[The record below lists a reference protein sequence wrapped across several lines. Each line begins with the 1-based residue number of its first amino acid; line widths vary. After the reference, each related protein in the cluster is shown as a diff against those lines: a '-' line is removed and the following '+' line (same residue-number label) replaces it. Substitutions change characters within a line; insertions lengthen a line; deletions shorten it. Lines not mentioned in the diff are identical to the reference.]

1 MIARPRF
8 TFASGQIC
16 AEGPGIGGI
25 QGESRQVLVKDT
37 DLLSKWVSD
46 YKMALNAGSR
56 PETLLALGRELYDWL
71 DGDQEWMRAVVSAHG
86 REGEGPLVIEL
97 ATGSRPDDHARL
109 FLEAPWEL
117 LADGDGH
124 LALRE
129 PGFCPAR
136 RIGTP
141 AKPPEPD
148 RSRLSA
154 VFMAAQPRNTESKL
168 SYEVEEDAILTAT
181 QGLGMA
187 LTVEESGAPGLLA
200 RTVAEER
207 PDLVHISCHGG
218 NEPGPVLILEDE
230 KGGRD
235 DATPETLSRAMGRR
249 PPRLVFLSACLT
261 AAPKT
266 GTELVG
272 SFASDMIGRGIPA
285 VLGWGGSVGDAEAT
299 RFAGWF
305 YENLARGETAE
316 TAAAFARFWLAVPE
330 SGSEAESGLEAE
342 SGSEAESGP
351 GDGHVP
357 AAPGR
362 FAPPL
367 KRRFPF
373 EGGPESADWHM
384 ARLYLGPSGGGA
396 LRKPGAAV
404 EHSGPPEPKRAFLDE
419 RRQKNPVAS
428 RREFVGRRRQIQK
441 ILQVFDDENYAGVL
455 IHGFARQGKSSLA
468 ARVAHR
474 LANRTPSLK
483 TAVVYGN
490 KDPQG
495 HPLEPDVYLA
505 PGIFGAVAD
514 ALGTEREEV
523 QAVAQ
528 RYRDRLQNEP
538 EALRDALLELM
549 EFGGVDPFL
558 LVVDD
563 LEQVLTPPSEG
574 KIHRVSRQYQPALR
588 AVVEAFESP
597 RSRTPCRLLF
607 TGRHRF
613 ALRSA
618 TGEGLEEQI
627 FDVHLPSMK
636 KYEQRKQAAAKVRA
650 AGPFAADLQQTDR
663 CIELSRGNPGLQDL
677 LFALARENQAA
688 CDRALDQMETYLA
701 DGTSPDKGKLLD
713 FFNTVA
719 LDALLGLL
727 SETEKDLLRAS
738 SLFRLPVPEEIFR
751 ILAGEKYRAR
761 LTAIGLW
768 DRYEDLVDPDVPAV
782 ALNPLVLPRTEGMA
796 GDEAEALAG
805 AMLPELFRLWGGAGQ
820 ARPRVVDTELARLGV
835 MVGNAE
841 VLAAVGHNAVR
852 DLEDSFLYAQAS
864 DLAMQ
869 SIAIIEEEKKAV
881 PVWLYLYANQVC
893 FQIGKIEEA
902 RRFIESAVQTLRTDG
917 KIRDGES
924 AYDLGSALL
933 RHGRMLAQSGSLSEA
948 LSAFEEARELFVS
961 GSRLRDKAIA
971 LGDIARIRVDK
982 GEVEEALKL
991 HEERLGVFE
1000 SLGDRRERAVTL
1012 GDIARIRVDKGEVE
1026 EALKL
1031 HEEMLGVFESLGDR
1045 RSRAVTLGD
1054 IARIRVDKGEVEE
1067 ALKLH
1072 EERLGVF
1079 ESLGDRRSRAVTLGD
1094 IARIRVDKGEVEE
1107 ALKLHE
1113 EMLGVFESLGDRRSR
1128 AVTLGDI
1135 ARIRVDKG
1143 EVEEALK
1150 LHEERLGVF
1159 ESLGDRRS
1167 RAVTLGDIARI
1178 RVDKGE
1184 VEEALKLH
1192 EERLGVFESLG
1203 DRRERAVTLG
1213 DIARIRVS
1221 KGEVEEALKLHE
1233 EMLGVFESLGDRRS
1247 RAVTLGDIARIRVSK
1262 GEVEEAL
1269 KLHEE
1274 MLGVFES
1281 LGDRRSRAVTLG
1293 DIARIRVDKGEVEE
1307 ALKLHEEELRV
1318 YESLG
1323 DRRSRA
1329 VTLWDMGKIA
1339 KMRGEKQKALGR
1351 IGESYE
1357 IVKELRD
1364 AGGLSTVGEVYGGML
1379 AESGNLEYGL
1389 EVLELARQV
1398 YAMLGQPQNA
1408 ERVKSLIA
1416 RLGQDV
1422 RE

>member
-1 MIARPRF
+1 M
-8 TFASGQIC
+8 
-16 AEGPGIGGI
+16 
-25 QGESRQVLVKDT
+25 
-37 DLLSKWVSD
+37 
-46 YKMALNAGSR
+46 
-56 PETLLALGRELYDWL
+56 
-71 DGDQEWMRAVVSAHG
+71 
-86 REGEGPLVIEL
+86 
-97 ATGSRPDDHARL
+97 
-109 FLEAPWEL
+109 
-117 LADGDGH
+117 
-124 LALRE
+124 
-129 PGFCPAR
+129 
-136 RIGTP
+136 
-141 AKPPEPD
+141 
-148 RSRLSA
+148 
-154 VFMAAQPRNTESKL
+154 
-168 SYEVEEDAILTAT
+168 
-181 QGLGMA
+181 
-187 LTVEESGAPGLLA
+187 
-200 RTVAEER
+200 
-207 PDLVHISCHGG
+207 
-218 NEPGPVLILEDE
+218 
-230 KGGRD
+230 
-235 DATPETLSRAMGRR
+235 
-249 PPRLVFLSACLT
+249 
-261 AAPKT
+261 
-266 GTELVG
+266 
-272 SFASDMIGRGIPA
+272 
-285 VLGWGGSVGDAEAT
+285 
-299 RFAGWF
+299 
-305 YENLARGETAE
+305 
-316 TAAAFARFWLAVPE
+316 
-330 SGSEAESGLEAE
+330 
-342 SGSEAESGP
+342 
-351 GDGHVP
+351 
-357 AAPGR
+357 
-362 FAPPL
+362 
-367 KRRFPF
+367 
-373 EGGPESADWHM
+373 
-384 ARLYLGPSGGGA
+384 
-396 LRKPGAAV
+396 
-404 EHSGPPEPKRAFLDE
+404 
-419 RRQKNPVAS
+419 
-428 RREFVGRRRQIQK
+428 
-441 ILQVFDDENYAGVL
+441 

-574 KIHRVSRQYQPALR
+574 KIHRVSREYQPALR

-618 TGEGLEEQI
+618 TDEGLEDQI

-727 SETEKDLLRAS
+727 SKTEKDLLRAS

-751 ILAGEKYRAR
+751 ILADEKYCAR

-782 ALNPLVLPRTEGMA
+782 AINPLVLPRTEGMA
-796 GDEAEALAG
+796 GDEAAALAG
-805 AMLPELFRLWGGAGQ
+805 AMLPELFRLWGGAEGKD
-820 ARPRVVDTELARLGV
+820 RPYHADAELARLG
-835 MVGNAE
+835 M
-841 VLAAVGHNAVR
+841 LAR
-852 DLEDSFLYAQAS
+852 DPVVVAATATDALQWMDQQFEY
-864 DLAMQ
+864 
-869 SIAIIEEEKKAV
+869 KKAAKLAV
-881 PVWLYLYANQVC
+881 
-893 FQIGKIEEA
+893 EA
-902 RRFIESAVQTLRTDG
+902 VALLEQTKTACSPRLLRAATEACVRVGDMPHARAFVESAVKSLEKNGSKPAEKDIPDYAHVLLVRARILVSDG
-917 KIRDGES
+917 
-924 AYDLGSALL
+924 
-933 RHGRMLAQSGSLSEA
+933 M
-948 LSAFEEARELFVS
+948 V
-961 GSRLRDKAIA
+961 DKA
-971 LGDIARIRVDK
+971 
-982 GEVEEALKL
+982 LKDFQAVA
-991 HEERLGVFE
+991 EINKSPGQERN
-1000 SLGDRRERAVTL
+1000 RAVTL
-1012 GDIARIRVDKGEVE
+1012 GDIARIRVSKGEVE

-1054 IARIRVDKGEVEE
+1054 IARIRV
-1067 ALKLH
+1067 
-1072 EERLGVF
+1072 
-1079 ESLGDRRSRAVTLGD
+1079 S
-1094 IARIRVDKGEVEE
+1094 
-1107 ALKLHE
+1107 
-1113 EMLGVFESLGDRRSR
+1113 
-1128 AVTLGDI
+1128 
-1135 ARIRVDKG
+1135 
-1143 EVEEALK
+1143 
-1150 LHEERLGVF
+1150 
-1159 ESLGDRRS
+1159 
-1167 RAVTLGDIARI
+1167 
-1178 RVDKGE
+1178 KGE

-1293 DIARIRVDKGEVEE
+1293 DIARIRVSKGEVEE
-1307 ALKLHEEELRV
+1307 ALKLHEERLGV
-1318 YESLG
+1318 FESLG

-1329 VTLWDMGKIA
+1329 VTLGDIA
-1339 KMRGEKQKALGR
+1339 R
-1351 IGESYE
+1351 IRVS
-1357 IVKELRD
+1357 K
-1364 AGGLSTVGEVYGGML
+1364 GEVEEAL
-1379 AESGNLEYGL
+1379 KLHEE
-1389 EVLELARQV
+1389 
-1398 YAMLGQPQNA
+1398 MLGVF
-1408 ERVKSLIA
+1408 ESLGDRRSRAVTLGDIA
-1416 RLGQDV
+1416 RIRVSKGEVEEALKLHEEMLGVFESLGDRRSRAV
-1422 RE
+1422 TLGDIARSECPRARWRRR

>member
-1 MIARPRF
+1 MIGRPRF
-8 TFASGQIC
+8 TFASGQLC

-56 PETLLALGRELYDWL
+56 PETLLALGRELFDWL

-86 REGEGPLVIEL
+86 REGEGPLVVEL

-187 LTVEESGAPGLLA
+187 LTVEESGARGFLA

-261 AAPKT
+261 AAPRT

-330 SGSEAESGLEAE
+330 SGSEAESG
-342 SGSEAESGP
+342 P

-404 EHSGPPEPKRAFLDE
+404 EPSGPPEPKRAFLDE

-727 SETEKDLLRAS
+727 SKTEKDLLRAS

-751 ILAGEKYRAR
+751 ILADEKYRAR

-782 ALNPLVLPRTEGMA
+782 AINPLVLPRTEGMA

-805 AMLPELFRLWGGAGQ
+805 AMLPELFRLWGGVGQ

-841 VLAAVGHNAVR
+841 VLAAVAHNAVR

-881 PVWLYLYANQVC
+881 PVWLYLNANQVC
-893 FQIGKIEEA
+893 FQVGKIEEA
-902 RRFIESAVQTLRTDG
+902 RRFIESAVQTLRSDG

-991 HEERLGVFE
+991 HEE
-1000 SLGDRRERAVTL
+1000 
-1012 GDIARIRVDKGEVE
+1012 
-1026 EALKL
+1026 
-1031 HEEMLGVFESLGDR
+1031 MLGVFESLGDR

-1072 EERLGVF
+1072 EEEL
-1079 ESLGDRRSRAVTLGD
+1079 
-1094 IARIRVDKGEVEE
+1094 RVY
-1107 ALKLHE
+1107 
-1113 EMLGVFESLGDRRSR
+1113 
-1128 AVTLGDI
+1128 
-1135 ARIRVDKG
+1135 
-1143 EVEEALK
+1143 
-1150 LHEERLGVF
+1150 
-1159 ESLGDRRS
+1159 
-1167 RAVTLGDIARI
+1167 
-1178 RVDKGE
+1178 
-1184 VEEALKLH
+1184 
-1192 EERLGVFESLG
+1192 ESLG

-1221 KGEVEEALKLHE
+1221 
-1233 EMLGVFESLGDRRS
+1233 
-1247 RAVTLGDIARIRVSK
+1247 
-1262 GEVEEAL
+1262 
-1269 KLHEE
+1269 
-1274 MLGVFES
+1274 
-1281 LGDRRSRAVTLG
+1281 
-1293 DIARIRVDKGEVEE
+1293 KGEVEE

-1357 IVKELRD
+1357 ILKELQD
-1364 AGGLSTVGEVYGGML
+1364 AGGLSIIGEVYGGML
-1379 AESGNLEYGL
+1379 AESGNSEYGL